1 MRRTDLWREPFWFA
15 SAIALSLL
23 VLSAAASARQEKTVA
38 DGVYTPEQAERGK
51 KGYVVYCESCH
62 ADDLGG
68 TNSGDSGAP
77 PLRREGF
84 MAGSDAN
91 ALFTK
96 IQETMPLD
104 APASLKTA
112 DYLDILAFVFREN
125 GFPAG
130 LEPLPPDSS
139 RLRTIRIV
147 RVTQP

>member
-1 MRRTDLWREPFWFA
+1 MA
-15 SAIALSLL
+15 VALTVL
-23 VLSAAASARQEKTVA
+23 VLSSAVSAGVYATRQQKTVA
-38 DGVYTPEQAERGK
+38 DGVYTVEQAERGK
-51 KGYVVYCESCH
+51 KGYAVYCESCH
-62 ADDLGG
+62 ADDLSG

-130 LEPLPPDSS
+130 REPLTPDAAQ
-139 RLRTIRIV
+139 LRAIRIV
-147 RVTQP
+147 RVAKP